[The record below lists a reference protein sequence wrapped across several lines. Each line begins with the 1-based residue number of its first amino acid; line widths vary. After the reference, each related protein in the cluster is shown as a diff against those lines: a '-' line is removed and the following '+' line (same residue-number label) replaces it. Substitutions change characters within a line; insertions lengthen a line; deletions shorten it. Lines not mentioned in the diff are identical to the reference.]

1 MKHLSIN
8 LMAIFVASQT
18 LLTAQT
24 NLDQYK
30 YVSVPNRFDFMKS
43 SDQFQISSLAKF
55 LLTKNKFTV
64 LENLEKYPADLAANQ
79 CLLLNLNVAQIK
91 GFLKTKLEVQFLNC
105 KNQMVFK
112 SDIGMSREKD
122 FKTAYH
128 QSLRAAFSS
137 VSEANYKFNETVDT
151 VSTNEKTISVKPAVS
166 TVAVSTPMQAKDFSS
181 SKLTSEILMT
191 QTSYGFDIKDA
202 DGIVVYSLYQTIS
215 DGIYII
221 DRLPGIVYKRGNR
234 FVREYISNQKI
245 IIEPLTPKF

>member
-1 MKHLSIN
+1 MKHLSIT
-8 LMAIFVASQT
+8 LIAIFVASQT

-79 CLLLNLNVAQIK
+79 CLLLNLNVEQIK

-105 KNQMVFK
+105 KNQVVFK

-128 QSLRAAFSS
+128 QALRAAFSS
-137 VSEANYKFNETVDT
+137 VSEVNYKFNETVDT
-151 VSTNEKTISVKPAVS
+151 VSTNEEPISVKPAVS
-166 TVAVSTPMQAKDFSS
+166 TVAVSTPMQATDLSS

-202 DGIVVYSLYQTIS
+202 DGIVVYSLYQTMS

-221 DRLPGIVYKRGNR
+221 DKLPGIVYKRGNR

-245 IIEPLTPKF
+245 IIEPLTP

>member
-8 LMAIFVASQT
+8 LVAIFVASQT

-30 YVSVPNRFDFMKS
+30 YVSVPNRFDFMRS

-79 CLLLNLNVAQIK
+79 CLLLNLNVEQIK

-105 KNQMVFK
+105 KNQVVFK
-112 SDIGMSREKD
+112 SDIGISREKD

-128 QSLRAAFSS
+128 QALRAAFSS
-137 VSEANYKFNETVDT
+137 VSEANYKFNETVDKI
-151 VSTNEKTISVKPAVS
+151 STNEKPISVKR
-166 TVAVSTPMQAKDFSS
+166 AVSTPMQATDLSS

-191 QTSYGFDIKDA
+191 QTSYGFDIRDA
-202 DGIVVYSLYQTIS
+202 DGILVYSLYQTMS

-221 DRLPGIVYKRGNR
+221 DKLPGIVYKRGNR

-245 IIEPLTPKF
+245 IIEPLTP

>member
-1 MKHLSIN
+1 MKHLSIT
-8 LMAIFVASQT
+8 LIATFVASQT
-18 LLTAQT
+18 LLIAQT
-24 NLDQYK
+24 NMDQYK

-64 LENLEKYPADLAANQ
+64 LEDLEKYPADLAANQ
-79 CLLLNLNVAQIK
+79 CLLLNLNVEQIK

-105 KNQMVFK
+105 KNQVVFK

-151 VSTNEKTISVKPAVS
+151 VSTNEEPISVKPAVS
-166 TVAVSTPMQAKDFSS
+166 TPMQATDLSS

-202 DGIVVYSLYQTIS
+202 DGIVVYSLYQTMS

-221 DRLPGIVYKRGNR
+221 DKLPGIVYKRGNR

-245 IIEPLTPKF
+245 IIEPLTP

>member
-1 MKHLSIN
+1 MKHLSIT
-8 LMAIFVASQT
+8 LIAIFVASQT

-79 CLLLNLNVAQIK
+79 CLLLNLNVEQIK

-105 KNQMVFK
+105 KNQVVFK

-128 QSLRAAFSS
+128 QALRAAFSS
-137 VSEANYKFNETVDT
+137 VSEANYKFNETVDK
-151 VSTNEKTISVKPAVS
+151 VSTNEKPISVKRAVP
-166 TVAVSTPMQAKDFSS
+166 TPMQATDLSS

-191 QTSYGFDIKDA
+191 QTSHGFDIRDA
-202 DGIVVYSLYQTIS
+202 DGIVVYSLYQTMS

-221 DRLPGIVYKRGNR
+221 DKLPGIVYKRGNR

-245 IIEPLTPKF
+245 IIEPLTP

>member
-1 MKHLSIN
+1 MKHLSIT
-8 LMAIFVASQT
+8 LIAILVASQT
-18 LLTAQT
+18 SLTAQI

-64 LENLEKYPADLAANQ
+64 LENLEKYPTDLATNQ
-79 CLLLNLNVAQIK
+79 CLLLNLNVEQIK

-105 KNQMVFK
+105 KNQVVFK

-128 QSLRAAFSS
+128 QALRAAFSS
-137 VSEANYKFNETVDT
+137 VPEANYKFNETVDT
-151 VSTNEKTISVKPAVS
+151 VSTNEKLISDKPEVS
-166 TVAVSTPMQAKDFSS
+166 TVAVSTTIRSTDLST
-181 SKLTSEILMT
+181 SKLTSGILIT
-191 QTSYGFDIKDA
+191 HTSYGFDIKDA

-221 DRLPGIVYKRGNR
+221 DKLPGIVYKRGNR

-245 IIEPLTPKF
+245 IIEPLTP

>member
-8 LMAIFVASQT
+8 LIAIFVASQT

-24 NLDQYK
+24 NLNQYK

-43 SDQFQISSLAKF
+43 SDQYQISSLAKF

-79 CLLLNLNVAQIK
+79 CLLLNLNVEQIK

-105 KNQMVFK
+105 KSQVVFK

-128 QSLRAAFSS
+128 QALRAAFSS

-151 VSTNEKTISVKPAVS
+151 VSTNEKPISVKR
-166 TVAVSTPMQAKDFSS
+166 AVSTPMQATDLSS
-181 SKLTSEILMT
+181 PKLTSEILMT
-191 QTSYGFDIKDA
+191 QTSHGFDIRDA
-202 DGIVVYSLYQTIS
+202 DGIVVYSLYQTMS

-221 DRLPGIVYKRGNR
+221 DKLPGIVYKRGNR

-245 IIEPLTPKF
+245 VIEPLTP